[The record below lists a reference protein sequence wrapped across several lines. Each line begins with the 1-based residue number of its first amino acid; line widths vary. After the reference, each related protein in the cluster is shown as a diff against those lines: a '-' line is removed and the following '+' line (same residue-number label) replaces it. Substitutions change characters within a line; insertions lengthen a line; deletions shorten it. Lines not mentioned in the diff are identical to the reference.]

1 MAQKMKKALVGA
13 AGLLALQNGLSGLT
27 PALAADFSAD
37 VSDPAPGFSDTAAD
51 ARAATTVTID
61 GAAIEKTEETA
72 YDTIANVSGQFT
84 YDQTILSPSDQVFS
98 LFGTAATAACAAPS
112 FTFETMSGDDAAEY
126 YINVGGRLEK
136 AMKLSLDDL
145 KGQGI
150 TDTLKC
156 SCAMSPSIVNAEVTG
171 VALSSILQM
180 ADLERDV
187 HSVVVTGSDGYG
199 VRLSLEQADK
209 AMLVYHIGGEGL
221 KPANGGPVQLWMPGA
236 AANYFTRQV
245 TDIEFLA
252 DTDPSEA
259 AAPAAPAASQRAK
272 VSILNRFEDA
282 AFQVGSQITFEGYA
296 DDYDVAVSAVE
307 FSLDGG
313 QTWTSYETPEATA
326 ERWVYWFFTY
336 DAATP
341 GHYRLDVRCRTADG
355 KVSPLASSIAFTV
368 EAK

>member
-187 HSVVVTGSDGYG
+187 
-199 VRLSLEQADK
+199 
-209 AMLVYHIGGEGL
+209 
-221 KPANGGPVQLWMPGA
+221 
-236 AANYFTRQV
+236 
-245 TDIEFLA
+245 
-252 DTDPSEA
+252 
-259 AAPAAPAASQRAK
+259 
-272 VSILNRFEDA
+272 

-307 FSLDGG
+307 FSLDVLRNARSHRRTLGLL
-313 QTWTSYETPEATA
+313 
-326 ERWVYWFFTY
+326 VF
-336 DAATP
+336 
-341 GHYRLDVRCRTADG
+341 HLRCRHARPLPPGRALPHGRRQSIAAGFQHCLYGRG
-355 KVSPLASSIAFTV
+355 KVKKPS
-368 EAK
+368 

>member
-180 ADLERDV
+180 ADLERD
-187 HSVVVTGSDGYG
+187 
-199 VRLSLEQADK
+199 
-209 AMLVYHIGGEGL
+209 
-221 KPANGGPVQLWMPGA
+221 
-236 AANYFTRQV
+236 
-245 TDIEFLA
+245 
-252 DTDPSEA
+252 
-259 AAPAAPAASQRAK
+259 
-272 VSILNRFEDA
+272 A

>member
-187 HSVVVTGSDGYG
+187 
-199 VRLSLEQADK
+199 
-209 AMLVYHIGGEGL
+209 
-221 KPANGGPVQLWMPGA
+221 
-236 AANYFTRQV
+236 
-245 TDIEFLA
+245 
-252 DTDPSEA
+252 
-259 AAPAAPAASQRAK
+259 
-272 VSILNRFEDA
+272 